1 MNITIEQLEVREFM
15 YREQEILLCL
25 INNAIHP
32 SKFIEIENRNV
43 DWKRVFD
50 YANSQ
55 HLLPVIVNEASK
67 IANVKNEEYFKRYN
81 DISLMTVLGQAKR
94 TEYFLQIYKKF
105 IENGI
110 HPIVM
115 KGIICRKIYQKYAN
129 HRASSDED
137 ILIKKENF
145 NAVKSILEENGYVC
159 EKSDITVR
167 QLEEIQEVTFRNDV
181 LGLSIEVH
189 VNAIGHENAIRDTM
203 NKYFEDAFVTGIV
216 EEFTNSK
223 RELVEVFTMNDTDH
237 FLFLVLHAFKH
248 FTFYGFGL
256 RQCMDILLF
265 QEKKGKNIDWE
276 LIKKSLTE
284 VGAVHFF
291 ADIQW
296 IGNTYLGFE
305 NPLMDSIN
313 CPQDL
318 LEDLLLNGIFGNE
331 TQAQRTAEG
340 LTSAVVSVETEKTH
354 LLKRWIYTIF
364 PQKER
369 MLYLHPELVEKPWLL
384 PICWIKRLFRLLL
397 HNKDSEGKLLSESIK
412 ISNRRVALLR
422 KYKVVSK

>member
-1 MNITIEQLEVREFM
+1 M
-15 YREQEILLCL
+15 YKEQEILLHFL
-25 INNAIHP
+25 NNAIHP
-32 SKFIEIENRNV
+32 SKYIEVENRNV
-43 DWKRVFD
+43 DWKKVFN

-55 HLLPVIVNEASK
+55 NLLPIIVNEASK
-67 IANVKNEEYFKRYN
+67 ITNVKSEECFKQYNE
-81 DISLMTVLGQAKR
+81 ISLMTVLGQAKR

-110 HPIVM
+110 YPIVM
-115 KGIICRKIYQKYAN
+115 KGIICRKLYEKYAN

-145 NAVKSILEENGYVC
+145 ADVKKLLEEDGYVC
-159 EKSDITVR
+159 EKPNITVR
-167 QLEEIQEVTFRNDV
+167 QLEEVQEVTFRNEV

-189 VNAIGHENAIRDTM
+189 VNAIGHENTIRDTM
-203 NKYFEDAFVTGIV
+203 NKYFVNVYETGIV
-216 EEFTNSK
+216 EKFTNSK
-223 RELVEVFTMNDTDH
+223 QELIEVSTMNETDH

-256 RQCMDILLF
+256 RQCMDILIY
-265 QEKKGKNIDWE
+265 QEKKANKIDWE
-276 LIKKSLTE
+276 MIKKRLIE
-284 VGAVHFF
+284 VGAVLFL

-305 NPLMDSIN
+305 IPLIDSIN

-340 LTSAVVSVETEKTH
+340 LTSAVVSVETEKVH
-354 LLKRWIYTIF
+354 LIKRWIYTIF

-369 MLYLHPELVEKPWLL
+369 MLNLHPELVEKPWLL
-384 PICWIKRLFRLLL
+384 PMCWIKRLFRLLL
-397 HNKDSEGKLLSESIK
+397 HNKDSHGVLLSESIK